1 MHAQF
6 FKLFCISVCFISL
19 IKLDIVQKYIV
30 LPKNEKKVD
39 DRIILL

>member
-6 FKLFCISVCFISL
+6 FKLFCISIWFISW
-19 IKLDIVQKYIV
+19 IKLDIVLKYIV

-39 DRIILL
+39 DKIILL